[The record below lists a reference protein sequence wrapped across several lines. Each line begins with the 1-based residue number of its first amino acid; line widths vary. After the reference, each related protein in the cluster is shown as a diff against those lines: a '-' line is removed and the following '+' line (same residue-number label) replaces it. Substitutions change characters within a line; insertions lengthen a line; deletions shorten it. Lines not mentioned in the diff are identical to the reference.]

1 MLERKIS
8 QAKLAKLLGVVEGT
22 IQNYEHGRTEPN
34 ITRLYDAKRLRT
46 LADTIDDHAHEIGG
60 IGPASMHSIAAIIR
74 QSIETKSIEAKPT
87 EPVEDPIG
95 PEAICRRILAARELD
110 AEIRAIPPGGSR
122 GSQHAR
128 VLRLIHGDPNRADQP
143 ADIAAA
149 ERCDGPREPGKSS
162 PKHRGRS
169 GHDHA
174 DR

>member
-22 IQNYEHGRTEPN
+22 IQNYEHGHTEPN

-60 IGPASMHSIAAIIR
+60 IGPASMHSI
-74 QSIETKSIEAKPT
+74 EAKPT
-87 EPVEDPIG
+87 EPVEDPIA